1 MKIGIDVGGSHIG
14 LGIVDSNGDLIL
26 KKEKDYEKIES
37 DMSQIVVDT
46 IRKLLH
52 EIIDEKDINIKEIEF
67 IGMAFPGTVTDEVVI
82 KAENLGI
89 ENLRIVEELKKE
101 FNVPMKL
108 ENDATVAAIA
118 EKEKGS
124 LKDYSDALFLIVGTG
139 VGGAAFMDGKLLR
152 PKRFPGFEFGH
163 MVIKENGIECNC
175 GRKGCFECYSSMKR
189 LKEKISDEFN
199 LNTIDGKIIEDFMLE
214 NKENERLNEILD
226 KYIKDLVIGLANLIN
241 IFEPEAIS
249 IGGSFAHYKAI
260 LQEKLEKEL
269 NKKDQ
274 LYNKENIPKIVFA
287 ELKNDAGIIGA
298 AMI

>member
-14 LGIVDSNGDLIL
+14 LGLVDSNGDLIL

-37 DMSQIVVDT
+37 DMSNAVVKT
-46 IRKLLH
+46 IRDLLN
-52 EIIDEKDINIKEIEF
+52 EVIEENSIKIEDIEM
-67 IGMAFPGTVTDEVVI
+67 IGMAFPGTVTDTAVI

-89 ENLRIVEELKKE
+89 ENLRIVEELKE
-101 FNVPMKL
+101 DFNVPMKL

-139 VGGAAFMDGKLLR
+139 VGGAAFMDGKLLK

-163 MVIKENGIECNC
+163 MVIKENGVQCNC
-175 GRKGCFECYSSMKR
+175 GRKGCFECYASMKR
-189 LKEKISDEFN
+189 LKEKISNEFN
-199 LNTIDGKIIEDFMLE
+199 LNTIDGKVIEDFMND

-226 KYIKDLVIGLANLIN
+226 TYIKDLVIGLANLIN

-260 LQEKLEKEL
+260 LLEKLENEL
-269 NKKDQ
+269 NKKDE

>member
-14 LGIVDSNGDLIL
+14 LGIVNLNGDLIL
-26 KKEKDYEKIES
+26 KKEKDYEKKES
-37 DMSQIVVDT
+37 NMSQIVVNT
-46 IRKLLH
+46 
-52 EIIDEKDINIKEIEF
+52 IKELLNDVIKENDIKIEDIEM
-67 IGMAFPGTVTDEVVI
+67 IGMAFPGTVTDTIVI

-89 ENLRIVEELKKE
+89 ENLKIVEELQKE

-124 LKDYSDALFLIVGTG
+124 LKDYSDALFLIIGTG

-163 MVIKENGIECNC
+163 MVIKENGIQCNC

-189 LKEKISDEFN
+189 LKEKISEEFS
-199 LNTIDGKIIEDFMLE
+199 LNTIDGKTIKDFIIE
-214 NKENERLNEILD
+214 NEDNDKLNDILD
-226 KYIKDLVIGLANLIN
+226 TYIKDIVIGLANLIN

-249 IGGSFAHYKAI
+249 IGGSFAHYKTI
-260 LQEKLEKEL
+260 LEDK
-269 NKKDQ
+269 
-274 LYNKENIPKIVFA
+274 
-287 ELKNDAGIIGA
+287 
-298 AMI
+298 

>member
-214 NKENERLNEILD
+214 NK
-226 KYIKDLVIGLANLIN
+226 
-241 IFEPEAIS
+241 
-249 IGGSFAHYKAI
+249 
-260 LQEKLEKEL
+260 
-269 NKKDQ
+269 
-274 LYNKENIPKIVFA
+274 
-287 ELKNDAGIIGA
+287 
-298 AMI
+298 